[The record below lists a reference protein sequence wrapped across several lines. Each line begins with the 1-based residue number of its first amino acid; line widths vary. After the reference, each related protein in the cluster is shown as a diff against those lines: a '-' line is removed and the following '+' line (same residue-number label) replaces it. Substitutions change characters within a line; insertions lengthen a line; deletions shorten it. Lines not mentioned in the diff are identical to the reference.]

1 MTDTDRCFP
10 LSSYLSACCFHASI
24 VATKDKETHWSSKNL
39 KIVSFQETQNLQK
52 TEEKAQKKKKGGQH
66 SQRGRISVML
76 LLLSS
81 CSRGVSLNY

>member
-39 KIVSFQETQNLQK
+39 KIVSFQETQTLQK
-52 TEEKAQKKKKGGQH
+52 KRRKYTKEKKGG
-66 SQRGRISVML
+66 STVNVVVSP
-76 LLLSS
+76 SS
-81 CSRGVSLNY
+81 YCCYLVAHEACL